1 MTPIPRHAALLLS
14 PCEAGGGD
22 QTQSGEGGLQ
32 APYVTEELPPPHFV
46 WSPSPAAQGR
56 RRCHH
61 LRRSPVAAT
70 LLSAALLSGCLV
82 GPNYH
87 RPAAPTESRFKEADG
102 WRPVHPTDAI
112 SKGAWWSMFDDP
124 VLDGLERRVAVN
136 NQNVAQYVAA
146 YREAHQV
153 VAEVRSQFFPT
164 VSGSGG
170 VTYSKS
176 GSGGGSSVATTTAAG
191 TTGVITSSAGAYTA
205 YTATLDASW
214 VPDLWGRVR
223 RTVESDKALAQAS
236 AADLANVTLSAQAT
250 LAENYFELRVADQET
265 QLYRDTVADYQRF
278 LQLTVNQYNVGYA
291 ARSAV
296 LSAQTQLLGA
306 QAQLVDIGTTRG
318 QLEHAIAM
326 LVGVTPADLSIAPAV
341 LKREV
346 PVAPTGVAS
355 ALLERRPDISAAE
368 RRADS
373 GNALIGVAKSAFYPT
388 LTLSGDYGYGASNL
402 GSLFNASSSLWS
414 VGAELADT
422 LFDAGLRRAQV
433 RAARA
438 VYDADVAVYRQTV
451 LTAFQGVEDQLVA
464 LRVYQQ
470 EEEVRLQD
478 EAAARQAEQLDL
490 NEYKAGTVD
499 YTTVITAQTAALS
512 ASQGVLTTLQNRLVA
527 SVALVEDLG
536 GGWDVSE
543 LPKS

>member
-1 MTPIPRHAALLLS
+1 MIPPSSTRLARLRPLLAA
-14 PCEAGGGD
+14 
-22 QTQSGEGGLQ
+22 
-32 APYVTEELPPPHFV
+32 V
-46 WSPSPAAQGR
+46 
-56 RRCHH
+56 
-61 LRRSPVAAT
+61 
-70 LLSAALLSGCLV
+70 SALAVCGCLV

-87 RPAAPTESRFKEADG
+87 RPPAPLETHFKEADG
-102 WRPVHPTDAI
+102 WRPAQPADAI
-112 SKGAWWSMFDDP
+112 AKGAWWSMFNDP

-153 VAEVRSQFFPT
+153 VAEARSAFFPT

-170 VTYSKS
+170 VTYSK
-176 GSGGGSSVATTTAAG
+176 GSSERGTVATTG
-191 TTGVITSSAGAYTA
+191 VDTTGVVTTGAGAYAA

-250 LAENYFELRVADQET
+250 LAEDYFELRVADEEAR
-265 QLYRDTVADYQRF
+265 LYRDTVADYQKF
-278 LQLTVNQYNVGYA
+278 LQLTLNQYNVGYA

-296 LSAQTQLLGA
+296 VSAQTQLLGA
-306 QAQLVDIGTTRG
+306 QAQLVDIGTARG

-326 LVGVTPADLSIAPAV
+326 LVGVTPDALSVAPAK
-341 LKREV
+341 LSRDV

-355 ALLERRPDISAAE
+355 TLLERRPDIAAAE

-373 GNALIGVAKSAFYPT
+373 GNALIGVAKSAFYPD
-388 LTLSGDYGYGASNL
+388 LTLSGSYGYGATSL
-402 GSLFNASSSLWS
+402 GSLFNSSSSLWS
-414 VGAELADT
+414 VGASLADT
-422 LFDAGLRRAQV
+422 LFDAGLRRAEV

-438 VYDADVAVYRQTV
+438 IYDADVAVYRQTV
-451 LTAFQGVEDQLVA
+451 LTAFQGLEDQLTA

-470 EEEVRLQD
+470 EEAVRLQD
-478 EAAARQAEQLDL
+478 EAAAHQAEQLDL

-499 YTTVITAQTAALS
+499 YNTVITAQAAALN
-512 ASQGVLTTLQNRLVA
+512 ASQGVLSTLQQRLVA
-527 SVALVEDLG
+527 SVTLVEDLG
-536 GGWDVSE
+536 GGWDTST
-543 LPKS
+543 LPRS